1 MGVKREAGVVREVVA
16 GPFGPA
22 RKGAVKYRES
32 VWRPRRMCQTSG
44 SVFAFSTSAVRRVR
58 KRKGCVKGEKCG
70 RRRGRIVLV
79 RMSSERMLAT
89 ARSWLKIIGRA
100 IMSIASTAIGESEQI
115 CKKSSDDVLIVITAE
130 ELKKYVGLKNAFKI
144 T

>member
-1 MGVKREAGVVREVVA
+1 M
-16 GPFGPA
+16 
-22 RKGAVKYRES
+22 
-32 VWRPRRMCQTSG
+32 
-44 SVFAFSTSAVRRVR
+44 
-58 KRKGCVKGEKCG
+58 
-70 RRRGRIVLV
+70 LV

-130 ELKKYVGLKNAFKI
+130 ELKKYVCLLY
-144 T
+144 TSPSPRD